1 MFKPK
6 WKKQALLLH
15 KGALKFLNYKR
26 DLLEQDRIDEIE
38 SRRADLKSAIKSN
51 DKSAT
56 AEAGKLLEKTCDQAL
71 PKYRT
76 PNALAENLEVFFVA
90 IVVALGI
97 RAYFLQPF
105 RIPTNSMYPTLNGIT
120 GGALKEQD
128 WPSLP
133 TRIAQQATHGRNYF
147 SLTAKGD
154 SRILSIQ
161 DGQFMHFFPRV
172 KVTFSNGQVESF
184 SGSATSL
191 EQAGLTKFYDE
202 LIKKQDPR
210 KWAILKHRSID
221 DRADTYFRASRQF
234 GPPIYKNYNI
244 AAGSKVLEGYTESG
258 DLILVDK
265 MSYHFRNPKQDE
277 VFVFDTRG
285 ITHIE
290 QSNLVSNTPPSHY
303 IKRLIATPGQHISLQ
318 PIQHEDPD
326 YPNGGILIRDGQ
338 NASDPG
344 ILRVQSLTNEYHGYR
359 YSNPSYPQQFITN
372 KELDYKPSTG
382 LSEYWAMG
390 DNSYKSS
397 DSRIWGSVKEYNVV
411 GPAFLSLW
419 PFGSGHWGKIK

>member
-26 DLLEQDRIDEIE
+26 DLLEKDRVDEIE
-38 SRRADLKSAIKSN
+38 SRRADLKSAIKNSDKAAAKEASN
-51 DKSAT
+51 
-56 AEAGKLLEKTCDQAL
+56 LLEKTCEQAL
-71 PKYRT
+71 PKYRS
-76 PNALAENLEVFFVA
+76 PNALQENLEVFFVA

-105 RIPTNSMYPTLNGIT
+105 RIPTNSMYPALNGIT
-120 GGALKEQD
+120 GAAKIEKD

-133 TRIAQQATHGRNYF
+133 VRLAQQATHGRNYF

-154 SRILSIQ
+154 SRIVAINDYQS
-161 DGQFMHFFPRV
+161 FHFFPRV
-172 KVTFSNGQVESF
+172 KVQFSNGQAESF

-191 EQAGLTKFYDE
+191 EQAGLTKFYDD
-202 LIKKQDPR
+202 LIKKQDPA
-210 KWAILKHRSID
+210 KWARLKHISID
-221 DRADTYFRASRQF
+221 DRADIYFRGSRSF
-234 GPPIYKNYNI
+234 GRPIYSQYNI
-244 AAGSKVLEGYTESG
+244 SGGTKVLEGYTESG

-265 MSYHFRNPKQDE
+265 VSYHFRSPQHDE

-285 ITHIE
+285 IEYIE
-290 QSNLVSNTPPSHY
+290 ESNRKNNTPPSHY
-303 IKRLIATPGQHISLQ
+303 IKRLIGTPGQHITIQ
-318 PIQHEDPD
+318 PTEHQNPD
-326 YPNGGILIRDGQ
+326 YPDGGIITRDGQ
-338 NASDPG
+338 NATDPG
-344 ILRVQSLTNEYHGYR
+344 ISLVQSLKDGFNGYKLMG
-359 YSNPSYPQQFITN
+359 ITD
-372 KELDYKPSTG
+372 KHLDYKPSTG

-397 DSRIWGSVKEYNVV
+397 DSRVWGSVKEYNVV
-411 GPAFLSLW
+411 GPAFISLW